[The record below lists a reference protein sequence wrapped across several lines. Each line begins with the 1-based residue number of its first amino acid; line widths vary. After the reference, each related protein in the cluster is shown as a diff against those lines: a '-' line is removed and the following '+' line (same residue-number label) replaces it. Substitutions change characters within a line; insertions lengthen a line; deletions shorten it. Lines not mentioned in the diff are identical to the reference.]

1 MTKTVRNLLIAF
13 FLGLSASM
21 AYAVA
26 DIDGEWNV
34 SLTAPEG
41 ATYFKMTVAS
51 DGEMVTGRIGETV
64 LSGTYIDGRLKLK
77 GDYYV
82 VEAGY
87 TSKLDMD
94 IRLQGD
100 RLQGK
105 ATWDM
110 YTADVSG
117 KRPK

>member
-1 MTKTVRNLLIAF
+1 MKNAVCATGIVAGLIYSLAI
-13 FLGLSASM
+13 GATIEGDWAM
-21 AYAVA
+21 A
-26 DIDGEWNV
+26 
-34 SLTAPEG
+34 LTAPEG
-41 ATYFKMTVAS
+41 ATYFTMTVA
-51 DGEMVTGRIGETV
+51 VTGEAATGHVGETV
-64 LSGTYIDGRLKLK
+64 LSGTYVDGSLKLK

-94 IRLQGD
+94 IRLDGEQLTG
-100 RLQGK
+100 R

-117 KRPK
+117 KRPD